1 MQILLRQSMENG
13 MIVSIFGIFRQRME
27 YRRGR
32 NPDKYNQVENLIGR
46 NDFITNTSNGEVLD
60 KSE

>member
-1 MQILLRQSMENG
+1 MENG

-32 NPDKYNQVENLIGR
+32 NPDKYNQVENLIWR

>member
-1 MQILLRQSMENG
+1 MENG

>member
-1 MQILLRQSMENG
+1 
-13 MIVSIFGIFRQRME
+13 MIVSLFGMFRQRME

-32 NPDKYNQVENLIGR
+32 NPDKYNQVENLMGR
-46 NDFITNTSNGEVLD
+46 DDFIANTSNGDVLD